1 MRFVPVSLLTLA
13 LVVPA
18 QAQSLRPE
26 FPGSRAVVAAGRTY
40 TAEAGAELIMQ
51 GGSAIDAGIA
61 SVFAAAVVEISHFG
75 LGGEAPMVIYI
86 AKTREVVVINGQG
99 TAPGAATPA
108 AFAGRTSIP
117 ANGPLAA
124 TIPAVVDAA
133 SLALA
138 KYGTKS
144 LGDVLAPAIRFA
156 DGFPMYEFLTRF
168 LASERKGC
176 EPYADTMRTYYPEGR
191 VTRAG
196 EIFRQP
202 NLARTLRMLVA
213 AEAAALKAGA
223 TREAAITAAR
233 DAFYTGE
240 FARRLATAVQAAGG
254 MMTEADLAGYRSKI
268 EQPVSVTYRGYTVHK
283 AGPWNQSPV
292 LLQTLNLLEG
302 LDIRAMGHLSADSV
316 HAMTEAMKLAYADR
330 DRYYGDPDFVK
341 VPIAGLLSKAYA
353 AQRRS
358 LIDMTRASLEQRPGN
373 PGPFDVSSTSA
384 SHAPD
389 KSGAYVSSAGPA
401 TSASPAPDKSGAYV
415 SSAGPATSA
424 SPAPHESGAYVS
436 SAGPATSASP
446 APDKSGAYVSS
457 AGPATSASPAPDKSG
472 AYVSAPS
479 DPHITR
485 VGPTG
490 ESGDTTAI
498 EVADGEGNLFSATPS
513 SGWLLGGAF
522 IAGDTGVPMSN
533 RMQAFRLEPG
543 SPNVVAPGKR
553 PRTTLTPTIVTRDGS
568 PVLAIG
574 TPGGDSQDQQILQ
587 VLVNVIDFGLP
598 LQAAVDSARF
608 NTLSIQSSFGEHRFE
623 PGVLE
628 VERGVPEAVRNELVT
643 RGHRLRLH
651 PVANYPTGIVAAG
664 VDPATGKLRGAADVR
679 RERSVIA
686 W

>member
-1 MRFVPVSLLTLA
+1 MRSLVPACVLVLT
-13 LVVPA
+13 LVVPTH
-18 QAQSLRPE
+18 AQSLRPE
-26 FPGSRAVVAAGRTY
+26 FPGTHAVVAAGRTY
-40 TAEAGAELIMQ
+40 TAEAGAELITQ
-51 GGSAIDAGIA
+51 GGTAIDAGIA
-61 SVFAAAVVEISHFG
+61 SIFAAAVVEISHFG
-75 LGGEAPMVIYI
+75 LGGEAPMVIYL
-86 AKTREVVVINGQG
+86 AKTREVVVVNGQG
-99 TAPGAATPA
+99 TAPAAATPA

-138 KYGTKS
+138 TYGTKS
-144 LGDVLAPAIRFA
+144 LGDVLAPAIRLA

-176 EPYADTMRTYYPEGR
+176 EPYADTMRTYYPDGR

-223 TREAAITAAR
+223 TREAAISAAR
-233 DAFYTGE
+233 DAFYTGD
-240 FARRLATAVQAAGG
+240 FARRLAAAVQAAGG
-254 MMTEADLAGYRSKI
+254 MMTDADLAGYRSKI
-268 EQPVSVTYRGYTVHK
+268 EQPVSVTYRGYSVHK

-302 LDIRAMGHLSADSV
+302 FDLRAMGHLSADSI

-341 VPIAGLLSKAYA
+341 VPITGLLSKAYA
-353 AQRRS
+353 KERHA
-358 LIDMTRASLEQRPGN
+358 LIDMRRASVEQRPGN
-373 PGPFDVSSTSA
+373 PGPFD
-384 SHAPD
+384 
-389 KSGAYVSSAGPA
+389 GARAISEFQNF
-401 TSASPAPDKSGAYV
+401 T
-415 SSAGPATSA
+415 T
-424 SPAPHESGAYVS
+424 
-436 SAGPATSASP
+436 
-446 APDKSGAYVSS
+446 
-457 AGPATSASPAPDKSG
+457 
-472 AYVSAPS
+472 
-479 DPHITR
+479 DPHHTR
-485 VGPTG
+485 VGVTG

-498 EVADGEGNLFSATPS
+498 EVVDSEGNLFSATPS

-533 RMQAFRLEPG
+533 RMQAFRLEPD
-543 SPNVVAPGKR
+543 SPNIVAPGKR
-553 PRTTLTPTIVTRDGS
+553 PRTTLTPTIVTRDGA

-587 VLVNVIDFGLP
+587 VLVNVIDFGMP

-608 NTLSIQSSFGEHRFE
+608 NTLSIQSSFGEHRIE

-628 VERGVPEAVRNELVT
+628 VERGVSEAVRADLVD
-643 RGHRLRLH
+643 RGHRLRLY
-651 PVANYPTGIVAAG
+651 PVASYPTGIVAAG